1 MKTRYLLGVGAV
13 PVDAVSLRRNQPG
26 ANADDEARNPN
37 QIHVCGEEEGKEGGR
52 GSSGGERWKRATQ
65 VRRPQSHALSRRRSP
80 QPPQK
85 TENVKKKVFPFREE
99 PLETATFFAS
109 HVKRR
114 EKLVGSRR
122 IAGRRRKENF
132 KKCTYAYMYHAQT
145 ARRRP
150 AHP

>member
-52 GSSGGERWKRATQ
+52 GSSGGERWKRAAQ

-85 TENVKKKVFPFREE
+85 TENVKKKSFSFPRGAPGDRDLLCLAREKTRE
-99 PLETATFFAS
+99 AGGLAQN
-109 HVKRR
+109 RR
-114 EKLVGSRR
+114 E
-122 IAGRRRKENF
+122 
-132 KKCTYAYMYHAQT
+132 AQE
-145 ARRRP
+145 REF
-150 AHP
+150 